1 MDRVRGNQLAQA
13 LIEHAGLGKWSASRA
28 MGRAGQ
34 YVDTLI
40 RRGNVPSVDVA
51 ADLADVCG
59 FDLCAINRE
68 TGERLTI
75 DPPAGRRAG

>member
-1 MDRVRGNQLAQA
+1 MPTGKEIPQL
-13 LIEHAGLGKWSASRA
+13 LINKAELSRWAASKA
-28 MGRAGQ
+28 MGRAGS
-34 YVDTLI
+34 YVDTVI
-40 RRGNVPSVDVA
+40 RTGRVPSLDVA

-68 TGERLTI
+68 TGERLVI